1 MASTLEIQIQLN
13 KLLDEASEKIENM
26 NSQYG
31 KQTKILDAMTA
42 AIKRMNEMLNK
53 TSAGGKLADSFDEAK
68 TKASEVGDT
77 VQSSMEKATAKINE
91 STTSSKGL
99 AGSFG
104 DTSKELTKMSAG
116 IAVIG
121 GIGKALS
128 FVLQTG
134 QAALQMISGIG
145 GGIFEIGKS
154 VLAFPFKILEGLIS
168 MSSTGGSNEL
178 AQELEEIRKQF
189 GYLNKTAG
197 VTIIDL
203 AKNMKGQLANTGLSV
218 WRTFGNLVERLRY
231 FREYAQK
238 LGETIDAVF
247 RNLSVTE
254 AEALGAFN
262 KGLGFTDEGL
272 KAVAQRS
279 LATGESL
286 NEINRQV
293 GNFSIQLSKAF
304 GVSMKLVSRDVGNM
318 MADFEHFGH
327 LAVKELTQA
336 SVYARRLGIDVKA
349 LGKLI
354 DKYMNFEDAANSA
367 AQLSQAFGLNIDAF
381 KMMQEQDPAKKLEM
395 LRKAFFATGRTVENM
410 TIQERR
416 LLAQQTGLG
425 DSEIALAFAQKNRA
439 LSYDDIRK
447 KGDAA
452 KKSQL
457 TQEQVLNKLAGAIE
471 RLVKS
476 GSAMQ
481 GGFFDRFL
489 QGFVSG
495 IKMSKEFRELMRN
508 LARSLTM
515 TFYAGRQ
522 VGLMFE
528 QLFPGVKQFFGGLR
542 DMFNPRVMKS
552 FLNKAVSA
560 FKDFF
565 KQMTTDPTTALPK
578 LLEKLQAAFTDRF
591 NAAGPGAS
599 KVFSGIKSFLKA
611 VGYIFLSG
619 IKEALLGLGKVV
631 APLISSIFSN
641 DTLNKAGDQLS
652 NSADTLG
659 STISKMFTEVFGTE
673 GSPTRRKI
681 YDSLSKFG
689 DAIWEGAKFFIGKF
703 AAKMPAIFETI
714 ATALSAGADS
724 ASNARPADKFVDGLA
739 KSFEKAQPH
748 MIKIAESLGRIL
760 ISGLKT
766 ALLSAVMSET
776 TVKMVIGNAVRPIIT
791 AIGTIPTWIAGAV
804 SGLFESL
811 FTSLGTGLNRFGVW
825 IEQKLGGGL
834 IGKAAR
840 ILTSAFAFIVNI
852 FAIGFKTISRTFL
865 TIGTFFNDLIDGPTK
880 ALKSLKERFV
890 RLITELSGDFRRSLN
905 TLINAIPARIRQ
917 FFGIQPMEIPVPP
930 PSKNPGVQ
938 MIKQIENQSAASSPV
953 IQRNLVE
960 SVNPNISS
968 QASASGTIA
977 DNSISERVTSIRE
990 SINSATEIGNID
1002 QNKARQAFNR
1012 LTTFVETLG
1021 PTLRTSEI
1029 QVNQALAGIDIEGMS
1044 SKIGSI
1050 KEIFQSVSSIK
1061 RFAIKNSDAI
1071 TVSNL
1076 MPLTNSLAALTEF
1089 TNSPLLKRLEGQLS
1103 SAENVAR
1110 INGIKNTSD
1119 TIKDMVDTINQTSKT
1134 LAKLSPINIQTN
1146 LQRLASNLGLGSNS
1160 SYTIKNENFKVE
1172 VNLSVHMGV
1181 KEVEK
1186 ILIERPDT
1194 RIRHT

>member
-13 KLLDEASEKIENM
+13 KLLDEASEKIEKM
-26 NSQYG
+26 NGQYG
-31 KQTKILDAMTA
+31 KQTRLIESM
-42 AIKRMNEMLNK
+42 
-53 TSAGGKLADSFDEAK
+53 TSAVKKMNDTIDRASGSGKLANSFNEAK
-68 TKASEVGDT
+68 QEASMAGET
-77 VQSSMEKATAKINE
+77 MREAMEKATAKINDSE
-91 STTSSKGL
+91 AGAKKL
-99 AGSFG
+99 AGGFG
-104 DTSKELTKMSAG
+104 DVSKEMTKMSAG
-116 IAVIG
+116 VAIIG

-128 FVLQTG
+128 FVAQTA
-134 QAALQMISGIG
+134 QAAFQMITGIG

-168 MSSTGGSNEL
+168 MTNTGGSSEL

-203 AKNMKGQLANTGLSV
+203 AKNMKGELANTGISV
-218 WRTFGNLVERLRY
+218 WKTFGNIVERLRY

-247 RNLSVTE
+247 RDLSATQ

-293 GNFSIQLSKAF
+293 GNFSIQLSKTF

-367 AQLSQAFGLNIDAF
+367 AQLSQAFGLNVDAF
-381 KMMQEQDPAKKLEM
+381 KLMQEQDPAKKLEI

-439 LSYDDIRK
+439 MSYDDIRK

-542 DMFNPRVMKS
+542 DMFNPRTMKN
-552 FLNKAVSA
+552 FLGKVTGA

-565 KQMTTDPTTALPK
+565 KQMTTDPATALPK

-591 NAAGPGAS
+591 NAAGSGAS

-619 IKEALLGLGKVV
+619 IKEALMGLGNVV
-631 APLISSIFSN
+631 APLISSIFSD
-641 DTLNKAGDQLS
+641 DTLSKAGNRVG
-652 NSADTLG
+652 NSVGVLG
-659 STISKMFTEVFGTE
+659 STLSKMFREVFGE
-673 GSPTRRKI
+673 AGSPTRAKI
-681 YDSLSKFG
+681 YESLSKFG
-689 DAIWEGAKFFIGKF
+689 DSLWEGMKFFISKI
-703 AAKMPAIFETI
+703 AAKMPEIFETI
-714 ATALSAGADS
+714 SSALTVGANAASKAG
-724 ASNARPADKFVDGLA
+724 PADKFVEGLA
-739 KSFEKAQPH
+739 KSFEKSKPH
-748 MIKIAESLGRIL
+748 LLNIAASLGSIL

-776 TVKMVIGNAVRPIIT
+776 TVKMGITTAVQPLIT
-791 AIGTIPTWIAGAV
+791 MFGTLPKWIAGSIA
-804 SGLFESL
+804 GLFESL
-811 FTSLGTGLNRFGVW
+811 FTGIGSGLSRLGIWV
-825 IEQKLGGGL
+825 QDKLGNGFLGKTARL
-834 IGKAAR
+834 I
-840 ILTSAFAFIVNI
+840 LSAFGYISNI
-852 FAIGFKTISRTFL
+852 FAIGFKTISRTLL
-865 TIGTFFNDLIDGPTK
+865 TVGAFFNDFIDGPTK
-880 ALKSLKERFV
+880 AVQNLKQRFV
-890 RLITELSGDFRRSLN
+890 TLVSELGNDFKRSLN
-905 TLINAIPARIRQ
+905 TLINAIPARIRS
-917 FFGIQPMEIPVPP
+917 FFGIQPMNIPI
-930 PSKNPGVQ
+930 PSPASNPGVQ
-938 MIKQIENQSAASSPV
+938 MIRQVENQAKASNPT
-953 IQRNLVE
+953 IQKELKE
-960 SVNPNISS
+960 AINPSMS
-968 QASASGTIA
+968 MEASNSGTIA
-977 DNSISERVTSIRE
+977 NNSISERVSSIRE
-990 SINSATEIGNID
+990 SINSASEIGRID
-1002 QNKARQAFNR
+1002 QNKAQQAFNK
-1012 LTTFVETLG
+1012 LTNFVETLG
-1021 PTLRTSEI
+1021 PTLRASETKI
-1029 QVNQALAGIDIEGMS
+1029 NQALQGVDISGMS
-1044 SKIGSI
+1044 TKIESI
-1050 KEIFQSVSSIK
+1050 KEIFQAVSSIK
-1061 RFAIKNSDAI
+1061 RIASRNDEAVNI
-1071 TVSNL
+1071 SNL
-1076 MPLTNSLAALTEF
+1076 MPLMNSISALTTF
-1089 TNSPLLKRLEGQLS
+1089 ANSPLLVRIEKDLS
-1103 SAENVAR
+1103 TAETVAR
-1110 INGIKNTSD
+1110 INGIKNTSES
-1119 TIKDMVDTINQTSKT
+1119 IKEMVETINQTSKI
-1134 LAKLSPINIQTN
+1134 LAKITPVNIQTN
-1146 LQRLASNLGLGSNS
+1146 LKRLASNLGLGNNEV
-1160 SYTIKNENFKVE
+1160 YTIKNDNFNIT
-1172 VNLSVHMGV
+1172 VNLDVHMGV